1 MAGNL
6 QPVVEREP
14 PGLHVAPPVAPPEP
28 AGGLL
33 PQRSSPLMHQM
44 ENRIL
49 TTAGEK
55 GSFVLARNSQ
65 GFELR
70 GSLLRLTRYEAVFEV
85 YNPYSLLQLSEVLTD
100 FRIMMD
106 DRVVYA
112 GRAVVSNAVNTG
124 IMLICEATLDDAWA
138 EPGLFA
144 GVTSPG
150 KLRGEFAAFVDEWRK
165 IEKIAPSFKALVADL
180 QAFLL
185 DLRRWLEQV
194 ELGIRSEPSGSRQ
207 AVERSV
213 IAELEEPIL
222 PTMASWFTRFDEASD
237 QVSAELRPVHRVFA
251 RRLLHPLV
259 LCSPFVYRTYH
270 KPLGYAGDYEMVN
283 MILREPCEGA
293 SLFAKL
299 VNVCFLKNPP
309 AEAHR
314 NRIRRL
320 VSLLAEETA
329 RVVQTGRRARILN
342 LGCGPAQEARDFLK
356 EHAVSD
362 HADFLF
368 LDFNE
373 ETLDHAS
380 RSLTEAKAAQRRETG
395 LAFQK
400 RSVHQVLKEGGRP
413 GTELSA
419 NRFDFVYCAGLFDYM
434 SDRICKR
441 LMNIFHDLLAPGGL
455 LLATNVDAAK
465 PFRHSME
472 MLLEWHLNCRTRAQL
487 ETLLPDAAA
496 PETCRITAEDTGVN
510 VFLEVRK
517 PAHGR

>member
-1 MAGNL
+1 MPGEAATL
-6 QPVVEREP
+6 KQP
-14 PGLHVAPPVAPPEP
+14 
-28 AGGLL
+28 
-33 PQRSSPLMHQM
+33 MD
-44 ENRIL
+44 NRIL
-49 TTAGEK
+49 TSAGER

-70 GSLLRLTRYEAVFEV
+70 GGLLRLTRYEVVFEV
-85 YNPYSLLQLSEVLTD
+85 YNPYSLLQLSEVLSE
-100 FRIMMD
+100 FRIMID
-106 DRVVYA
+106 DRAVYA
-112 GRAVVSNAVNTG
+112 GRAVVTKAVNTG

-138 EPGLFA
+138 DQGMFA
-144 GVTSPG
+144 GMLSPG
-150 KLRGEFAAFVDEWRK
+150 KLRGEFAAFVEEWRK
-165 IEKIAPSFKALVADL
+165 VETISPDFKALVADL
-180 QAFLL
+180 QALLL

-194 ELGIRSEPSGSRQ
+194 ELGIRSEPTGSRES
-207 AVERSV
+207 VERSV

-222 PTMASWFTRFDEASD
+222 PTMASWFSRFDEVSD
-237 QVSAELRPVHRVFA
+237 RVAVELRPVHRVFA

-259 LCSPFVYRTYH
+259 LCSPFVYRTFH

-320 VSLLAEETA
+320 VGLLEAETA
-329 RVVQTGRRARILN
+329 RVNREGRRARILN
-342 LGCGPAQEARDFLK
+342 LGCGPAKEIHDFL
-356 EHAVSD
+356 AGSD
-362 HADFLF
+362 LSSEADFLL

-380 RSLTEAKAAQRRETG
+380 RTLTAAKAAHRRDTG
-395 LAFQK
+395 LSFLR
-400 RSVHQVLKEGGRP
+400 RSVHQVLKDAGRP
-413 GTELSA
+413 GAEPGA
-419 NRFDFVYCAGLFDYM
+419 QRYDFVYCAGLFDYM
-434 SDRICKR
+434 SDRICRR
-441 LMNIFHDLLAPGGL
+441 LMNIFHEWLAPGGL

-487 ETLLPDAAA
+487 ETLLPESAA
-496 PETCRITAEDTGVN
+496 PETSRITAEDTGVN
-510 VFLEVRK
+510 VFIEVRK
-517 PAHGR
+517 PAHAR